1 MENAEQLSS
10 WLLDTLSAPAR
21 FQPPRPS
28 SCLGGQ
34 ATAWRSGAPKAN
46 EEAHHPTV
54 FRVLLGRGDSVLWAA
69 VPLPDSVEEP
79 SNPAEQV
86 PPQLPLLDGP
96 PLPAPPL
103 WPRALSW
110 KSNRRKLYS
119 ALQATQPAAT
129 LWVPLQE
136 TQEPQL
142 LNNDGSV
149 QPGHSILYYQTFS
162 TMDLLNWRHQT
173 LLYSEKPQ
181 AMIDLLESIF
191 QTHQPTW
198 DDIQQ
203 LLLTL
208 FNTKERK
215 QIITETKKWL
225 QEQAPEGTMYA
236 EEWAQNAAPDTRPE

>member
-1 MENAEQLSS
+1 MRRRTTRQYSGSSLAEVIQSS
-10 WLLDTLSAPAR
+10 GRLCPYQTQWR
-21 FQPPRPS
+21 N
-28 SCLGGQ
+28 Q
-34 ATAWRSGAPKAN
+34 ATRPNKGNP
-46 EEAHHPTV
+46 EELPM
-54 FRVLLGRGDSVLWAA
+54 L
-69 VPLPDSVEEP
+69 PLPYVP
-79 SNPAEQV
+79 PASAV